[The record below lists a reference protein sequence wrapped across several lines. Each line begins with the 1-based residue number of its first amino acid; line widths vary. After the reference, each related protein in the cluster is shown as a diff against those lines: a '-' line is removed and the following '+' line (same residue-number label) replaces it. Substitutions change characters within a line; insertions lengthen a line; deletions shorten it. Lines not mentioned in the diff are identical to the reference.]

1 DESAKVHLRR
11 YARRSSLRRSAAT
24 PHSSRLAS
32 LATGAFANPSSKPS
46 QTPAND
52 GRINPAE
59 CKTVFK
65 YRPDLFF
72 DRLQDMLDTF
82 AILRD
87 ILQIQ
92 SGIDN
97 SLFHHLECGS
107 QFYGA
112 RSAKRVPDIS
122 FQAAY
127 GNPVP
132 ENFPY
137 CLGFFRV
144 PLHGSCCMGIYII
157 NLFRGNSC
165 L

>member
-1 DESAKVHLRR
+1 MPISRQPRFIPIFRETGLNGFTRSCTREGKTDESAKVHLRR

-97 SLFHHLECGS
+97 SLFHH
-107 QFYGA
+107 
-112 RSAKRVPDIS
+112 
-122 FQAAY
+122 
-127 GNPVP
+127 
-132 ENFPY
+132 
-137 CLGFFRV
+137 
-144 PLHGSCCMGIYII
+144 
-157 NLFRGNSC
+157 
-165 L
+165 